1 VITSA
6 FVSFGVGAVSPL
18 MNVVLHEG
26 QVHANEGEIGV
37 MFAVAVLALAVAM
50 LGVPLLAAHMPKWLQ
65 SC

>member
-1 VITSA
+1 M
-6 FVSFGVGAVSPL
+6 